1 MLRLDSGLKTDESGF
16 LMREQV
22 ALINVR
28 PVWARVPLLLLAAAA
43 LYASWYGVRWG
54 LGNTMA
60 DAAPLSYANDP
71 DAAFESAEAA
81 VRLAP
86 RDPSAHL
93 MLARLNQISFD
104 PLRTPVALEEYE
116 RAAALAPNDYLVWME
131 VGRARAALGDVEGGS
146 VALKRA
152 VELAPNYAQPRW
164 HLGNAL
170 LRAGRTEEAFA
181 ELRRAADAD
190 PDLRPQVFNLAWQ
203 VYSPDM
209 TRIIESV
216 GKTSAARA
224 QLVGVL
230 AGRGRLDDALA
241 VWSGLGEA
249 GRREQATMGE
259 GLAHALYVKGQ
270 YRRALQVLSETGAED
285 LGAEHVSNGSF
296 ESDIGAAGTQLFRWD
311 VTQAQ
316 GAQTAIDARTAHTG
330 RRSLRIAFN
339 AAGQSDLR
347 NVSQVIAVEP
357 STHYRLTFFLKT
369 EDMKS
374 AATLVA
380 LAADASTPDATLAAS
395 SPAPQATNDWQQV
408 SFEFTTAP
416 KTEAVLVRLVR
427 AGCPEGVCPIYGKI
441 WYDDFNLERVGG
453 RAATR

>member
-1 MLRLDSGLKTDESGF
+1 
-16 LMREQV
+16 MREQI
-22 ALINVR
+22 ALINLR

-71 DAAFESAEAA
+71 GAAFETAEAA

-86 RDPSAHL
+86 RDPSTHL

-104 PLRTPVALEEYE
+104 PLRTPLALQEYE

-131 VGRARAALGDVEGGS
+131 VGRARAALGDVAGGGA
-146 VALKRA
+146 ALKHA

-190 PDLRPQVFNLAWQ
+190 PELRPQVFNLAWQ
-203 VYSPDM
+203 VYAPDM
-209 TRIIESV
+209 ARVIDSV

-230 AGRGRLDDALA
+230 AARGRLDDALA
-241 VWSGLGEA
+241 VWAGLGEA
-249 GRREQATMGE
+249 GRREQAAVSET
-259 GLAHALYVKGQ
+259 LARALYAKGQ
-270 YRRALQVLSETGAED
+270 YRRALQVLSEAGAED
-285 LGAEHVSNGSF
+285 LGAGHVSNGSF
-296 ESDIGAAGTQLFRWD
+296 ETDIGAAGAQLFRWD
-311 VTQAQ
+311 VSQVQ

-330 RRSLRIAFN
+330 RRSLRIVFN
-339 AAGQSDLR
+339 AAGLSEFR
-347 NVSQVIAVEP
+347 NVTQAIVVEP
-357 STHYRLTFFLKT
+357 STHYRLSFFLKT
-369 EDMKS
+369 LDLKS

-380 LAADASTPDATLAAS
+380 FVADASSPDTPLASS
-395 SPAPQATNDWQQV
+395 SPAPQATNDWQQI

-416 KTEAVLVRLVR
+416 KTEAVLIRLVR

-441 WYDDFNLERVGG
+441 WYDDFNLERAGG
-453 RAATR
+453 RATTR